1 MIDVKKEISFKFAR
15 SGGKGGQ
22 NVNKVETMAEGY
34 WSVKDSTLF
43 TDEQKLLISEK
54 LKNKINA
61 QGILIVKSQVFRTQ
75 LANKESV
82 IQKINTLLHKAII
95 IPKKRKATK
104 PTKASKEKRIESK
117 KIISDKKESRK
128 KIKFN

>member
-43 TDEQKLLISEK
+43 TDKQKLLISVK

-82 IQKINTLLHKAII
+82 IQKINVLLHKAII

-117 KIISDKKESRK
+117 KIISDKKENRK

>member
-104 PTKASKEKRIESK
+104 PTKTSKEKRIESK
-117 KIISDKKESRK
+117 KIISDKKENRK

>member
-82 IQKINTLLHKAII
+82 IQKINALLHKAII